1 MKKTDK
7 ILVLGCRGLVGSS
20 IVGQLKNL
28 GYTNLLTPIRAEL
41 NLLNQQ
47 SVLEYFAHNKPQHV
61 FLAAAKVGG
70 IHANNT
76 YRADFIW
83 ENLTIQNNVF
93 EAAFKNKVD
102 RLLFLGS
109 SCIYPKNAA
118 QPIQE
123 ESLLTSPL
131 EPTNEPYAIAKIA
144 GLKMAES
151 FRRQYGCN
159 YFSVMPT
166 NLYGENDNFDLM
178 NSHVIPGLIARM
190 KKAIDEGDS
199 EFSVWGTGNPKR
211 EFLYVDDMARA
222 CIHVMNYE
230 GAIPDMINIGTGEDV
245 SIAELATH
253 IKELLNFKGKIL
265 FNPNQPD
272 GTMRKLL
279 DVSRI
284 HSLGWKH
291 EISLRDGLKRTV
303 DAYLKS
309 DWVEK
314 NRLRV
319 EK

>member
-7 ILVLGCRGLVGSS
+7 ILVLGSRGLVGSA
-20 IVGQLKNL
+20 IVRELKKL
-28 GYTNLLTPIRAEL
+28 GYSNILTPVREEL

-47 SVLEYFAHNKPQHV
+47 SVLDYFDSKKPLHV

-83 ENLTIQNNVF
+83 ENLAIQNNVF
-93 EAAFKNKVD
+93 EAAFKSNVD

-109 SCIYPKNAA
+109 SCIYPKNAP
-118 QPIQE
+118 QPMKE
-123 ESLLTSPL
+123 DCLLTSVL

-144 GLKMAES
+144 GLKTAES
-151 FRRQYGCN
+151 FRRQYGRQW
-159 YFSVMPT
+159 YSVMPT
-166 NLYGENDNFDLM
+166 NLYGENDNFHLE

-190 KKAIDEGDS
+190 HETMKKGETSFA
-199 EFSVWGTGNPKR
+199 VWGTGNPRR

-222 CIHVMNYE
+222 CIHVMNLKNN
-230 GAIPDMINIGTGEDV
+230 IPDLINIGTGEDI
-245 SIAELATH
+245 SIRDLAFM
-253 IKELLNFKGKIL
+253 IKDLLGFRGEIT

-272 GTMRKLL
+272 GTMKKLL

-291 EISLRDGLKRTV
+291 EVSLEEGLKKTIKWFQQTSSV
-303 DAYLKS
+303 Q
-309 DWVEK
+309 
-314 NRLRV
+314 
-319 EK
+319 